1 MVRRRDVI
9 VGLSALPAVQLAGGA
24 LAAATAQEDAED
36 EAAGES
42 APQEQV
48 MEGDTVETSQGNLV
62 IHPVAHASLLLAWG
76 GHVLYVDPVG
86 GAEPYAD
93 LPAPT
98 GILITHEHGDH
109 FDLPTLEAVAG
120 QAPLIVNEA
129 VYNML
134 PEALKGR
141 ATALANGDTGSV
153 SGIQVR
159 AVPAYNT
166 TPERQQYHPQGRD
179 NGYILTFAD
188 KLVYVAGDTED
199 TEEMRALS
207 GIEVAFIP
215 MNLPYTMDVEQAAD
229 AVNAFQ
235 PAIVYPYHYRGS
247 DLDAFEELV
256 QPLIEVRRGAWY
268 PEGEG

>member
-1 MVRRRDVI
+1 M
-9 VGLSALPAVQLAGGA
+9 AQLAGGA
-24 LAAATAQEDAED
+24 LGPVLAQEGTEEEPE
-36 EAAGES
+36 EAPPE
-42 APQEQV
+42 EQV
-48 MEGDTVETSQGNLV
+48 MEGDTVETTQGNLV
-62 IHPVAHASLLLAWG
+62 IRPVEHASLLLAWG

-86 GAEPYAD
+86 GAELYDD

-120 QAPLIVNEA
+120 EAPLIVNEA

-134 PEALKGR
+134 PEALQAR
-141 ATALANGDTGSV
+141 ATALANGESGSV

-159 AVPAYNT
+159 AIPAYNT
-166 TPERQQYHPQGRD
+166 TPERQQYHPEGRD

-256 QPLIEVRRGAWY
+256 QPLTEVRRGAWY
-268 PEGEG
+268 REGEG